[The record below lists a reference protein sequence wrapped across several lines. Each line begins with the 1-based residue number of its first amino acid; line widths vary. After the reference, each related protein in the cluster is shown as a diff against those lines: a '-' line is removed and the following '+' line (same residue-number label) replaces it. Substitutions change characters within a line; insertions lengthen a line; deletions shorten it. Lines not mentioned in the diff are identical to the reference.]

1 MPQAFINGYSMH
13 YTDCGQGTTI
23 IFIHPPVLTS
33 LNFLYQMKP
42 LSADFRTIS
51 FDIRGH
57 GSSKS
62 SREEI
67 TYPLIVEDIRQLM
80 DQLKIEK
87 AFLCGY
93 STGGSIVLDFL
104 LTCPERAFGG
114 IVISGMSEVNDKKLR
129 NKIARGRFLS
139 RIGAIGAIALSISW
153 SQAKARL
160 SLFRTLFTG
169 AKRANAENAEQYYHY
184 SMQYN
189 CTAQLDRIHHPVL
202 LVYGEKDTLFHPY
215 AKLLQERLPK
225 SELVFIKKT
234 KHQIPTKAAGKV
246 NGLIRQFIHRYES
259 SSPKG

>member
-1 MPQAFINGYSMH
+1 MPQAFINGYSMY

-23 IFIHPPVLTS
+23 IFVHPPVLTS
-33 LNFLYQMKP
+33 LNFLYQMKQ

-57 GSSKS
+57 GSSKP

-93 STGGSIVLDFL
+93 STGSSIVLDFL

-129 NKIARGRFLS
+129 NKIARGLFLS

-153 SQAKARL
+153 NQAKARL
-160 SLFRTLFTG
+160 SLWRSLFTD
-169 AKRANAENAEQYYHY
+169 AKKANAKNAEQYYQY
-184 SMQYN
+184 SLHYN

-215 AKLLQERLPK
+215 AQLLQERLPR
-225 SELVFIKKT
+225 SELVFIKET

-246 NGLIRQFIHRYES
+246 NEFIRQFIYRCES
-259 SSPKG
+259 SSPQG